1 MKKIINNPSR
11 FVDDT
16 LDGILLAHP
25 DWLVP
30 AGSNRSL
37 IRKSGV
43 RPGHVGIATGGGSGH
58 LPVFMGYV
66 GEGLAHGV
74 AVGNAFASPSARQML
89 AVTRAVDAGAGVLH
103 LFGNYQGDSLHFEMA
118 SKMAEAD
125 GIRVVTVK
133 ASDDIA
139 SAPAEDWQG
148 RRGVAGIFFAYKL
161 AGARAEE
168 GADLDAVAAT
178 ARYAVANTRTLGV
191 SLGACTL
198 PEIGHPNFSFADDEM
213 EIGMGIHGEPGLERR
228 SLMRADELAA
238 TLVDRILADLPF
250 AAGDE
255 VAVLVNGLG
264 STPLEEL
271 YILYR
276 SVAPLL
282 ADRGIKAHRT
292 YVGEYATSLDMVG
305 ASVSILKLHAESRR
319 LLDAP
324 ASSPFFRQAG
334 AGR

>member
-1 MKKIINNPSR
+1 MKKIINDPAR

-16 LDGILLAHP
+16 IEGILLAHP
-25 DWLVP
+25 DWLSP
-30 AGSNRSL
+30 AGNNRSL

-43 RPGHVGIATGGGSGH
+43 PKGQVGIATGGGSGH
-58 LPVFMGYV
+58 LPVFLGYV

-89 AVTRAVDAGAGVLH
+89 AVTRGVNAGAGVLH

-118 SKMAEAD
+118 AEMAESD
-125 GIRVVTVK
+125 GIRVVAVK

-139 SAPAEDWQG
+139 SAPPAEWQS

-161 AGARAEE
+161 AGARAAE
-168 GADLDAVAAT
+168 GADLDAVAET
-178 ARYAVANTRTLGV
+178 AHYAVANTRTLGV
-191 SLGACTL
+191 ALDACTL

-228 SLMRADELAA
+228 TLMRAEDLAA

-250 AAGDE
+250 ANGDE

-264 STPLEEL
+264 STPVEEL

-282 ADRGIKAHRT
+282 AERGIAVHRT
-292 YVGEYATSLDMVG
+292 YIGEYATSLDMVG
-305 ASVSILKLHAESRR
+305 ASVSVLKLDADSRR

-324 ASSPFFRQAG
+324 ARSPFFQQSG